1 MKNQVNEITGIIEK
15 EILNEFNSERE
26 KLRIQAREAIQKIQ
40 EQNWKSYNS
49 KRKEAHKYE
58 INDLVSIVKTQF
70 SSGAKLKPKNV
81 GPYKVTKV
89 KKNER
94 YNVEKIG
101 CHEGPGRTSTAADNM
116 KPWPCMNVID
126 LAPSKLSS

>member
-94 YNVEKIG
+94 YNVEKLAVMRG
-101 CHEGPGRTSTAADNM
+101 LVGPVPQLIT
-116 KPWPCMNVID
+116 
-126 LAPSKLSS
+126 